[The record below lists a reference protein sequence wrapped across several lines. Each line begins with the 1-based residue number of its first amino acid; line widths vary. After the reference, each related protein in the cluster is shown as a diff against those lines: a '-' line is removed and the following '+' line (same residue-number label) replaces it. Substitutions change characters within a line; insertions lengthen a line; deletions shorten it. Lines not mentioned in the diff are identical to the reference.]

1 MPVLSGAE
9 ANQRKGTVKAFDSTP
24 YTATV
29 QIQGSVSI
37 WLRDV
42 PVARNI
48 AAGEMV
54 AGRKCA
60 VLFFDEANPQD
71 AVVVAVYT

>member
-1 MPVLSGAE
+1 MTIKKGVVKGFNS
-9 ANQRKGTVKAFDSTP
+9 AN

-29 QIQGSVSI
+29 QLAGSLSV
-37 WLRDV
+37 WLYTL

-48 AAGEMV
+48 PSAEMV
-54 AGRKCA
+54 TGRSCA
-60 VLFFDEANPQD
+60 VLFFDEVNRDD

>member
-1 MPVLSGAE
+1 MIVK
-9 ANQRKGTVKAFDSTP
+9 KGVVKGINATA

-29 QIQGSVSI
+29 QLAGSLSV
-37 WLRDV
+37 WLYDV

-48 AAGEMV
+48 PSTEMV
-54 AGRKCA
+54 TGRSCS
-60 VLFFDEANPQD
+60 VLFFDEANRDD